1 MKRSRIAAFSF
12 LFAALAALAG
22 ACSSNAGFGGAP
34 PYQGG
39 QPNATPVQGYTSPYP
54 GESGG
59 PTEAPDTPLTVDSAS
74 ARFGYDAYAAD
85 PVKAPRLVEVSFA
98 LNNAQAS
105 PMPVSDLAIAADS
118 AKPVHLTLSL
128 QALPNQDTKET
139 LVAIAPP
146 KDYSKTKQLSLTF
159 GDGKG
164 TLLAQDSIDFPTA
177 SEPAMT
183 PLDKKRPA
191 GGVTIDDVAVAA
203 IEAPS
208 GGLHYDLTFSATN
221 ASASDASIAYFT
233 VTTPK
238 TDKIPSDVV
247 KMAVAVKIPAR
258 SEMAPISFVV
268 PYAGKSKTLLTGTYT
283 ITASDGKNNIIAQG
297 TGPLL

>member
-1 MKRSRIAAFSF
+1 MRRTRIAGLTLAV
-12 LFAALAALAG
+12 AALIALTA

-39 QPNATPVQGYTSPYP
+39 QSNPTPVQGYASPYP
-54 GESGG
+54 GQSGG

-74 ARFGYDAYAAD
+74 ARFAYDAYAAD
-85 PVKAPRLVEVSFA
+85 PVKAPRLVEVAFA
-98 LNNAQAS
+98 LSNPAAS
-105 PMPVSDLAIAADS
+105 PLPVGDLAVAADT

-146 KDYSKTKQLSLTF
+146 KDSSKTKQLSLTF

-177 SEPAMT
+177 SDPTMS

-191 GGVTIDDVAVAA
+191 GGLTIDDVAVAA
-203 IEAPS
+203 IEAPG

-221 ASASDASIAYFT
+221 ASTSDSSIAYFT

-238 TDKIPSDVV
+238 SDKVPSDVV
-247 KMAVAVKIPAR
+247 KIVVPVKIPAR
-258 SEMAPISFVV
+258 SQMAPISFVV
-268 PYAGKSKTLLTGTYT
+268 PYGGKSKTLPTGTYT
-283 ITASDGKNNIIAQG
+283 ITASDGKNSVIAQG